1 MMEYICVK
9 YFLSFLMFIH
19 DGISG
24 TSLPH
29 CLFVYCSFMQE
40 QLPSEDM
47 LGFKQEQLPS
57 EDMFGFKQEHWDMF
71 R

>member
-1 MMEYICVK
+1 
-9 YFLSFLMFIH
+9 
-19 DGISG
+19 
-24 TSLPH
+24 
-29 CLFVYCSFMQE
+29 MQE